1 MKLRKNKETQKWNIQ
16 ERRKNMQISEVS
28 ERFAISQDTLR
39 YYERIGLI
47 PQVNRTSGGIRDYNE
62 EDIKWIQFSF
72 CMRKAGLSIEAL
84 IEYVN
89 LFGQGDSTIDARKNI
104 LISQRDQLVSKI
116 SELEDTLKRLNQKI
130 TNYDNI
136 LLGRERDLA
145 GYE

>member
-1 MKLRKNKETQKWNIQ
+1 
-16 ERRKNMQISEVS
+16 MQISEVS